1 MEEVVWVLLEV
12 TAMKGI
18 GYYNASY
25 RNHRKSKEEIQV
37 C

>member
-1 MEEVVWVLLEV
+1 MEEVVRVLLRV
-12 TAMKGI
+12 TASVGI
-18 GYYNASY
+18 SYYNASY